1 MENGKYR
8 VVIINPEILMGNE
21 ELEKLWKKPK
31 VTKRILNFI
40 FDEGHCI
47 SQWGTFQ
54 KEYLHVGALRY
65 LIPECISFYVASATL
80 PSTTVL
86 DIADILK
93 LRKGQTEN
101 IMCSNDRP
109 EINLMVRGL
118 AFPAN
123 SFCDLDFLIPDKNFD
138 GKFNGNTIPDKFL
151 VFFDLKK
158 DAERACKYLR
168 KQLPHHLR
176 IRLKWF
182 HADLTQ
188 QGQENICEQMRND
201 EVWGFFCTDAFGM
214 VS

>member
-1 MENGKYR
+1 
-8 VVIINPEILMGNE
+8 MGNE

-47 SQWGTFQ
+47 SQWGTFR

-65 LIPECISFYVASATL
+65 LIPECIPFYVASATL
-80 PSTTVL
+80 PSPTLL

-123 SFCDLDFLIPDKNFD
+123 SFRDLDFLIPDKNSD
-138 GKFNGNTIPDKFL
+138 GKFDGNTIPDKFL
-151 VFFDLKK
+151 VFFDSKK

-168 KQLPHHLR
+168 KQLPRHLR
-176 IRLKWF
+176 IKLKWF

-188 QGQENICEQMRND
+188 QGREKLCEQMRND

>member
-47 SQWGTFQ
+47 SQWGSFR

-65 LIPECISFYVASATL
+65 LIPECIPFYVASATL
-80 PSTTVL
+80 PSSTLL
-86 DIADILK
+86 DIVDILK
-93 LRKGQTEN
+93 LREGQTEN

-109 EINLMVRGL
+109 EISLMVRGL

-123 SFCDLDFLIPDKNFD
+123 SFRDLNFLIPQTSSDE
-138 GKFNGNTIPDKFL
+138 NTVPEKFL
-151 VFFDLKK
+151 VFFDSKK
-158 DAERACKYLR
+158 EAERACKYLR
-168 KQLPHHLR
+168 KQIPRHLR
-176 IRLKWF
+176 KKYKWF

-188 QGQENICEQMRND
+188 QGREQLCEKMRND
-201 EVWGFFCTDAFGM
+201 EVWGMFCTDAFGM